1 MSKLYAVTAGEYSDY
16 HIITI
21 CSNKEKA
28 EEICKLYNRGDPYY
42 DASIEEYEDGVRV
55 DLNRPIFKVTI
66 DGPLLKESGLAFM
79 TTEELT
85 GSDKINSLFDTSI
98 YTLNRVVYKPYFDT
112 FTVVVSAENNDLAE
126 KIAIDLVAEF
136 KANRCGIV

>member
-28 EEICKLYNRGDPYY
+28 EQICKLYNRGDPYY
-42 DASIEEYEDGVRV
+42 DASIEEYEDGVRA
-55 DLNRPIFKVTI
+55 DINRPIFKVNFDEST
-66 DGPLLKESGLAFM
+66 LKESGLETI

-85 GSDKINSLFDTSI
+85 GYDKYDILFNISS
-98 YTLNRVVYKPYFDT
+98 YTLNEVVYKPFYDT
-112 FTVVVSAENNDLAE
+112 FTVVVSAENQDLAE
-126 KIAIDLVAEF
+126 KIAIDLVAEY
-136 KANRCGIV
+136 KAKQYGIS

>member
-42 DASIEEYEDGVRV
+42 DASIEE
-55 DLNRPIFKVTI
+55 
-66 DGPLLKESGLAFM
+66 SGLAFM

-85 GSDKINSLFDTSI
+85 GSDKINSLFDTSN